1 MPPTIPTETDSRNV
15 FGPSAL
21 AVSGS
26 SRSMHRRRAVG
37 TVVTQ
42 TADRGGETNGG
53 TMMKKLLTSGAAIA
67 ALLFLFAG
75 CGDDDT
81 DAGDDAG
88 ADGATTV
95 DVTLQDFDIALS
107 DTTVPAGEVTFAVQ
121 NDGPSVHEFVILKTD
136 AAPGDLPTEDGDVAE
151 DEVEAVDEI
160 EDIDADSAPELSA
173 DLEPGHYVVICNL
186 PGHYKQGMN
195 AEFTVE

>member
-1 MPPTIPTETDSRNV
+1 
-15 FGPSAL
+15 
-21 AVSGS
+21 
-26 SRSMHRRRAVG
+26 
-37 TVVTQ
+37 
-42 TADRGGETNGG
+42 
-53 TMMKKLLTSGAAIA
+53 MMKKLLTSGAAIA

-81 DAGDDAG
+81 EAGDDAG